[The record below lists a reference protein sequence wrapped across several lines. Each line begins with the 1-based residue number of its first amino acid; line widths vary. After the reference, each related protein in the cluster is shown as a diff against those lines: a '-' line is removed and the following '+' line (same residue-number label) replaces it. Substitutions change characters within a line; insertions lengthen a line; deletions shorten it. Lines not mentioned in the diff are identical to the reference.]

1 METTSQNRQKMG
13 IIYRQAHSADQLKQI
28 LELQRENLVEGLTEE
43 IRSAEGFVTLK
54 HSLELLAHMNA
65 VCPHIVALDGDKV
78 IGYALSMHPSFSE
91 ELPLIQP
98 MFKRVRALLP
108 AGSRFM
114 VMGQVCIAKDY
125 RKKGIFR
132 GLYHR
137 MQIALRN
144 DFEWIITEVD
154 DRNQRSLNAH
164 YAIGFRDMEVYES
177 DGRTWHLIQLP
188 TAAAS

>member
-1 METTSQNRQKMG
+1 METISQNRRKMG
-13 IIYRQAHSADQLKQI
+13 IIYRQAHSADQLEQI
-28 LELQRENLVEGLTEE
+28 LELQRENLVEVLTEE
-43 IRSAEGFVTLK
+43 MRTEEGFVSLK

-65 VCPHIVALDGDKV
+65 VCPHIVALDGDRV

-91 ELPLIQP
+91 EIPLIQP
-98 MFKRVRALLP
+98 MFKRVKGLLAP
-108 AGSRFM
+108 GTRFM

-137 MQIALRN
+137 MQVALKN

-164 YAIGFRDMEVYES
+164 YAVGFTDMEVYES
-177 DGRTWHLIQLP
+177 DGRTWHLIGLP
-188 TAAAS
+188 TASSS